1 MPKED
6 RVMPRLAIEKL
17 AKSFGGLKA
26 VDAVSFTLAPGETI
40 AVVGPNGAGK
50 STLFQ
55 LINGVIRADAGS
67 ARLDGTELVGLEPEA
82 IAALGVGRTFQT
94 SRVFPALSVWDSVRI
109 GQTPALIGG
118 GRNGPRRD
126 PFSELLLALWPRRHG
141 ERDALDASAEA
152 VLKLF
157 GERLWPRREDRADSL
172 SYANRRRL
180 EIARALVAEPS
191 LLLLDEPT
199 AGMNPTETR
208 ELAGLIGEITAE
220 RPDMATIL
228 VEHKLDVVRNLATRV
243 VVMDNGQVLVEGP
256 PNEVL
261 ADIRVVE
268 AYLGKRGAEEARALG
283 LAP

>member
-1 MPKED
+1 MTP
-6 RVMPRLAIEKL
+6 PRLAVEGL
-17 AKSFGGLKA
+17 TKSFGGLKA
-26 VDAVSFTLAPGETI
+26 VNAVSFKVAPGETV

-55 LINGVIRADAGS
+55 LINGVIRADSGS
-67 ARLDGTELVGLEPEA
+67 ARLDGAELVGLEPET

-94 SRVFPALSVWDSVRI
+94 SRVFPALSIWDSVRV

-118 GRNGPRRD
+118 GRHGRRRD
-126 PFSELLLALWPRRHG
+126 PLSELWVALWASRQA
-141 ERDALDASAEA
+141 ERQALDARAESL
-152 VLKLF
+152 LKLF
-157 GERLWPRREDRADSL
+157 GDRLWPRRADRADSL

-180 EIARALVAEPS
+180 EIARALVAEPA

-208 ELAGLIGEITAE
+208 ELADLIARITAE
-220 RPDMATIL
+220 RPDMSTIL
-228 VEHKLDVVRNLATRV
+228 VEHKLDVVRNLARRV
-243 VVMDNGQVLVEGP
+243 VVMDNGEVLVEGP
-256 PNEVL
+256 PDEVL

-268 AYLGKRGAEEARALG
+268 AYLGKRGAAEARAAG